1 MFQVYLT
8 PDVAYNGVGGVF
20 MPKIQWKKLII
31 CLLIPLAVGGLSA
44 LLTMDAMASF
54 SSLDQ
59 PPLSPPAW
67 LFPVVWTIL
76 YLLMGLA
83 SYLVAVSGARRS
95 QTNAALTVYALQLA
109 VNFLW
114 SPIFFNW
121 QAFLLAFLWLIL
133 LWILIFVTLRRFAAI
148 SPIAGWLLV
157 PYLIWVTFAGYLNLG
172 IYLLN

>member
-1 MFQVYLT
+1 MK
-8 PDVAYNGVGGVF
+8 
-20 MPKIQWKKLII
+20 KIQWKKLVI
-31 CLLIPLAVGGLSA
+31 CLAVPLAVGGLSA
-44 LLTMDAMASF
+44 LLTMDAMKTF
-54 SSLDQ
+54 SSVNQ

-67 LFPVVWTIL
+67 LFPVAWTIL

-83 SYLVAVSGARRS
+83 SYLVAVSGTRR
-95 QTNAALTVYALQLA
+95 TEIHAALTVYALQLA

-121 QAFLLAFLWLIL
+121 QAYLLAFLWLIL
-133 LWILIFVTLRRFAAI
+133 LWVLIFITIRRFATI

-157 PYLIWVTFAGYLNLG
+157 PYLVWVTFAGYLNLG